1 VTCTGCGHPISA
13 HQTLS
18 GECSGYSMAV
28 GAPCSCQMFHGEQ
41 SAHARRTD
49 PVTSHEA
56 ARSVKVT
63 KGQQQ
68 VLLLLQRIGR
78 AVTHEDLVSAAA
90 AHPEVITLTPS
101 GIRTRCHE
109 LAVAGKVVQ
118 DGETRTRS
126 GRRALLWR
134 LAD

>member
-1 VTCTGCGHPISA
+1 MRP
-13 HQTLS
+13 
-18 GECSGYSMAV
+18 E
-28 GAPCSCQMFHGEQ
+28 MFPVEQ

-49 PVTSHEA
+49 PGTSHEA

-63 KGQQQ
+63 KGQAQ
-68 VLLLLQRIGR
+68 VILLLQRMGR
-78 AVTHEDLVSAAA
+78 PVTHEDLVWAAGNE
-90 AHPEVITLTPS
+90 PGITLTPS